1 VNSALI
7 GRDIEAAV
15 DALRDRAISVSRQIH
30 DNPELGFQEHRAST
44 LLAEWLR
51 DEGFAVETGSAG
63 LTTAFVASYG
73 SGAPRIAVMAEYDA
87 LPGLGHGCAHNLIAA
102 GGVTAGIAIKR
113 AMTAARLPGTLLVIG
128 TPGEEGQ
135 GGKVTMLER
144 GVFDGVQAALMFHPS
159 DRTFVDRHM
168 LACIHVN
175 VSFRGVA
182 AHAAKNPQDGRNAL
196 AAMIAFFNGIDALR
210 QHISPRARIH
220 GVITNGGAAANVIPD
235 HTQAEFYVRDATLA
249 EASVLL
255 ERVRACADGAAL
267 MTGTEVDVESSAPYA
282 QLSPNRTMAGVMAT
296 YLTALGYP
304 PGVASPTDAAGSTD
318 AGNVSLALPTI
329 HPFIQIA
336 PVGTPLHSTDFREAA
351 VTRSAHEAMLAAS
364 CALAAVGLDLI
375 TDPDLL
381 KRAAAEFS
389 ATAADELTYAGPAV
403 R

>member
-1 VNSALI
+1 
-7 GRDIEAAV
+7 
-15 DALRDRAISVSRQIH
+15 
-30 DNPELGFQEHRAST
+30 
-44 LLAEWLR
+44 
-51 DEGFAVETGSAG
+51 
-63 LTTAFVASYG
+63 
-73 SGAPRIAVMAEYDA
+73 M
-87 LPGLGHGCAHNLIAA
+87 
-102 GGVTAGIAIKR
+102 
-113 AMTAARLPGTLLVIG
+113 MAARLPGTLLVIG

-304 PGVASPTDAAGSTD
+304 PGIASPTDAAGSTD

-381 KRAAAEFS
+381 NRAAAEFS
-389 ATAADELTYAGPAV
+389 ATAGDELAYADPAV